1 MVNKQGFMFLFC
13 TVFLIFVALSVV
25 NATNINDT
33 PTTISS
39 NSDICVNNTISMNT
53 SKDKSYFKNIIK
65 NQTNKNI
72 NKDNL
77 IKESKQVNSNKTITS
92 NTQKSNTNKKSL
104 KTTNNTLNVDTNGTE
119 TAYFFIHSNGEL
131 QENITENGNSTEFAA
146 RNYIPQTSSGGSSLT
161 WDGTVNMS
169 QIINDWHINS
179 ASTNW
184 VVETKGQYAL
194 NKYII
199 KTPDGLK
206 TFLKV
211 NDTTKYVSEKQSKQI
226 LKNFYPDMYS
236 KYYNSSYRI
245 IETNYIYFPY
255 SIKREKYDKLIHIDG
270 IIIPYYVFELIPGHD
285 KDPINNITKK
295 PSTTKATILNSTYK
309 NSKLN
314 ITVLDAN
321 TSAVI
326 KNGTVFV
333 TLPNGTEVMG
343 VTDNNGNVV
352 IPVDLSVGEYEL
364 PVTFMG
370 NENYTV
376 SNTTVLIIIQ
386 KIYTNIKVEATNTK
400 VNKTNIIK
408 VTLTN
413 GNGLVG
419 EKVVLTID
427 DKKYNLIT
435 KENGVATFTT
445 YSSSIERNKVL
456 VTVEYFGNENI
467 GYASCINST
476 EFNVEKLNT
485 KITVN
490 QISNAIIGQNITLTG
505 NLTDEFGHIV
515 SNENIVLCF
524 EKDNKN
530 ITVSTNSNGT
540 YTFTYNV
547 YREGSFDVIIYYYGN
562 TALNP
567 SSIGFHTYVVKI
579 NTNITVNPV
588 ANTTVDKNISIKGTL
603 KDEFG
608 NIMPNT
614 NIKIRINNETY
625 QVTTD
630 AQGEYEYIYKTT
642 MEDTLDVTVAY
653 HGNNTHNPSIIK
665 TSFNVRKLNT
675 TLSIIPSPPL
685 KDGDKIYIMGYLED
699 ENKNPIAN
707 ATITITFGNKV
718 YNVTTDDKGKYTA
731 IEIANSSIQQGVVV
745 AYIGDNKYAT
755 SLNKTEYYVDKIYTK
770 ISVNN
775 IDQVPVGSTVTI
787 NGTLKDE
794 FGHVL
799 PNTPIEIDINGKT
812 IQFVTDENGNYA
824 YNYTISEM
832 KKASV
837 SVSYLGNSTY
847 YSSDA
852 QTAITVRK
860 IKTTITLDPVSDIP
874 YGKNITISGILKDEF
889 GKPLSNVN
897 ISVLINGEVKSSNV
911 TTDNNGKYSMNVT
924 KSNVGI
930 KNIIVSYDGNLTH
943 HASSNSSSLNVTTIN
958 TTITVNTTH
967 SVKIGSSIIINGVL
981 KDVYGNILPNTE
993 VIIVVNGKEY
1003 TIMTNN
1009 EGYYEMPYT
1018 TYIIGSR
1025 LVLVKYLG
1033 NSTYN
1038 PTSNQ
1043 TNFYVN
1049 PINTAITVSTNL
1061 TNGSVKF
1068 GQSILINGTVYDEF
1082 GNILPNT
1089 EVSIIIDEETYT
1101 TTSDVNGKYQ
1111 FIRKSQS
1118 IGIKKVIVQYNGN
1131 STHNPSANTT
1141 SFNVNKI
1148 NTKLTVTSNNTIEI
1162 GKNTSIEGTLKD
1174 EFGHVLSNFN
1184 ITLNIGGKL
1193 VNVTTNEFGYYK
1205 TTFIPTQEETISII
1219 GFYGGNALYNQV
1231 ENKTIINVT
1240 KINTTITLN
1249 NIKTTTYGNNA
1260 QISGTLTDIYG
1271 NIISNVNVTLMI
1283 NNRQVIVTTD
1293 EKGVFTYTYK
1303 TDFVDINEVQAIYY
1317 GNDTYKMNGDIKYF
1331 FVVGIETS
1339 ISINEIKNTT
1349 MSTHVLIKGTLKDE
1363 FGNIMANTKVVL
1375 TVNNQMVSLVTD
1387 EFGHYTYDY
1396 ITNVLGTNEVYVIY
1410 EGNNSHDYST
1420 NVTSFNVRK
1429 ISSIIDVNKIS
1440 TIVIGNNVTVNGTL
1454 KDEFGNKLVNTTISL
1469 NINDKTVN
1477 VTTDNNGNYKYT
1489 FQTNKIEVNTIDVSY
1504 SGNDSYLS
1512 ANTRVAFDVR
1522 KILTDVDIN
1531 NISDVKINSN
1541 VVINGTLYDE
1551 YGNVMKN
1558 TPIKL
1563 IINNQTYNITTDNNG
1578 NYKYTY
1584 KVNSLNNTVEVVYL
1598 GNNTHD
1604 ASYDITLFTANKLK
1618 TTVTVYPASGII
1630 GENITLIAKITDE
1643 YGNLVNGGNLVF
1655 KLNGKTL
1662 REDGSFNST
1671 ANPLK
1676 LKVENGFVRYNLH
1689 LDMYLRN
1696 IKNVT
1701 ASYSG
1706 SYIYESARA
1715 QEATVIVGKRMTQ
1728 LNVTTSTTTVKQ
1740 NTNITFTVKI
1750 ADITPNAEN
1759 RTINTGRVIFKING
1773 KTIKDDD
1780 GNIVFSD
1787 IINNTATYTYHI
1799 PQGMASV
1806 DKNNTLR
1813 NYTVEAVYADKIYQ
1827 ETKNTTVFHV
1837 EKSDISI
1844 DINNVSVSK
1853 TDKTMNVTAK
1863 ILDYQGNFVV
1873 GTNKI
1878 CLKVNGVTLKDEN
1891 NQTIYYTINNGVIDL
1906 KNIIIP
1912 VKNVN
1917 NITIVTGDRQA
1928 YNSGCNTT
1936 DVIFIKE

>member
-1 MVNKQGFMFLFC
+1 M
-13 TVFLIFVALSVV
+13 
-25 NATNINDT
+25 
-33 PTTISS
+33 
-39 NSDICVNNTISMNT
+39 
-53 SKDKSYFKNIIK
+53 
-65 NQTNKNI
+65 
-72 NKDNL
+72 
-77 IKESKQVNSNKTITS
+77 
-92 NTQKSNTNKKSL
+92 
-104 KTTNNTLNVDTNGTE
+104 
-119 TAYFFIHSNGEL
+119 
-131 QENITENGNSTEFAA
+131 
-146 RNYIPQTSSGGSSLT
+146 
-161 WDGTVNMS
+161 
-169 QIINDWHINS
+169 
-179 ASTNW
+179 
-184 VVETKGQYAL
+184 
-194 NKYII
+194 
-199 KTPDGLK
+199 
-206 TFLKV
+206 
-211 NDTTKYVSEKQSKQI
+211 
-226 LKNFYPDMYS
+226 
-236 KYYNSSYRI
+236 
-245 IETNYIYFPY
+245 
-255 SIKREKYDKLIHIDG
+255 
-270 IIIPYYVFELIPGHD
+270 
-285 KDPINNITKK
+285 
-295 PSTTKATILNSTYK
+295 
-309 NSKLN
+309 
-314 ITVLDAN
+314 
-321 TSAVI
+321 
-326 KNGTVFV
+326 
-333 TLPNGTEVMG
+333 
-343 VTDNNGNVV
+343 
-352 IPVDLSVGEYEL
+352 
-364 PVTFMG
+364 
-370 NENYTV
+370 
-376 SNTTVLIIIQ
+376 
-386 KIYTNIKVEATNTK
+386 
-400 VNKTNIIK
+400 
-408 VTLTN
+408 
-413 GNGLVG
+413 
-419 EKVVLTID
+419 
-427 DKKYNLIT
+427 
-435 KENGVATFTT
+435 
-445 YSSSIERNKVL
+445 
-456 VTVEYFGNENI
+456 
-467 GYASCINST
+467 
-476 EFNVEKLNT
+476 
-485 KITVN
+485 
-490 QISNAIIGQNITLTG
+490 
-505 NLTDEFGHIV
+505 
-515 SNENIVLCF
+515 
-524 EKDNKN
+524 
-530 ITVSTNSNGT
+530 
-540 YTFTYNV
+540 
-547 YREGSFDVIIYYYGN
+547 
-562 TALNP
+562 
-567 SSIGFHTYVVKI
+567 
-579 NTNITVNPV
+579 
-588 ANTTVDKNISIKGTL
+588 
-603 KDEFG
+603 
-608 NIMPNT
+608 
-614 NIKIRINNETY
+614 
-625 QVTTD
+625 
-630 AQGEYEYIYKTT
+630 
-642 MEDTLDVTVAY
+642 
-653 HGNNTHNPSIIK
+653 
-665 TSFNVRKLNT
+665 
-675 TLSIIPSPPL
+675 
-685 KDGDKIYIMGYLED
+685 
-699 ENKNPIAN
+699 
-707 ATITITFGNKV
+707 
-718 YNVTTDDKGKYTA
+718 
-731 IEIANSSIQQGVVV
+731 
-745 AYIGDNKYAT
+745 
-755 SLNKTEYYVDKIYTK
+755 
-770 ISVNN
+770 
-775 IDQVPVGSTVTI
+775 
-787 NGTLKDE
+787 
-794 FGHVL
+794 
-799 PNTPIEIDINGKT
+799 
-812 IQFVTDENGNYA
+812 
-824 YNYTISEM
+824 
-832 KKASV
+832 
-837 SVSYLGNSTY
+837 
-847 YSSDA
+847 
-852 QTAITVRK
+852 
-860 IKTTITLDPVSDIP
+860 
-874 YGKNITISGILKDEF
+874 
-889 GKPLSNVN
+889 
-897 ISVLINGEVKSSNV
+897 
-911 TTDNNGKYSMNVT
+911 
-924 KSNVGI
+924 
-930 KNIIVSYDGNLTH
+930 
-943 HASSNSSSLNVTTIN
+943 
-958 TTITVNTTH
+958 
-967 SVKIGSSIIINGVL
+967 
-981 KDVYGNILPNTE
+981 
-993 VIIVVNGKEY
+993 
-1003 TIMTNN
+1003 
-1009 EGYYEMPYT
+1009 
-1018 TYIIGSR
+1018 
-1025 LVLVKYLG
+1025 KYLG

-1118 IGIKKVIVQYNGN
+1118 IGIKKVIVQYNGNYTYNPSSNEIYYTVIPLNTKIVINHVEDIKIGSSTYINGTIYDEFGNILPNTELSFLVNDNLVYNLSDSEGNFKFKYTPDTAGIINVIVGYIGN

-1240 KINTTITLN
+1240 KINTTIKLN

-1339 ISINEIKNTT
+1339 ISINEKNTT

>member
-1 MVNKQGFMFLFC
+1 MYN
-13 TVFLIFVALSVV
+13 LSDSEG
-25 NATNINDT
+25 NFKFKYT
-33 PTTISS
+33 P
-39 NSDICVNNTISMNT
+39 
-53 SKDKSYFKNIIK
+53 
-65 NQTNKNI
+65 
-72 NKDNL
+72 
-77 IKESKQVNSNKTITS
+77 
-92 NTQKSNTNKKSL
+92 
-104 KTTNNTLNVDTNGTE
+104 E
-119 TAYFFIHSNGEL
+119 TAG
-131 QENITENGNSTEFAA
+131 
-146 RNYIPQTSSGGSSLT
+146 
-161 WDGTVNMS
+161 
-169 QIINDWHINS
+169 IIN
-179 ASTNW
+179 
-184 VVETKGQYAL
+184 
-194 NKYII
+194 
-199 KTPDGLK
+199 
-206 TFLKV
+206 
-211 NDTTKYVSEKQSKQI
+211 
-226 LKNFYPDMYS
+226 
-236 KYYNSSYRI
+236 
-245 IETNYIYFPY
+245 
-255 SIKREKYDKLIHIDG
+255 
-270 IIIPYYVFELIPGHD
+270 
-285 KDPINNITKK
+285 
-295 PSTTKATILNSTYK
+295 
-309 NSKLN
+309 
-314 ITVLDAN
+314 
-321 TSAVI
+321 
-326 KNGTVFV
+326 
-333 TLPNGTEVMG
+333 
-343 VTDNNGNVV
+343 
-352 IPVDLSVGEYEL
+352 
-364 PVTFMG
+364 
-370 NENYTV
+370 
-376 SNTTVLIIIQ
+376 
-386 KIYTNIKVEATNTK
+386 
-400 VNKTNIIK
+400 
-408 VTLTN
+408 
-413 GNGLVG
+413 
-419 EKVVLTID
+419 
-427 DKKYNLIT
+427 
-435 KENGVATFTT
+435 
-445 YSSSIERNKVL
+445 
-456 VTVEYFGNENI
+456 
-467 GYASCINST
+467 
-476 EFNVEKLNT
+476 
-485 KITVN
+485 
-490 QISNAIIGQNITLTG
+490 
-505 NLTDEFGHIV
+505 
-515 SNENIVLCF
+515 
-524 EKDNKN
+524 
-530 ITVSTNSNGT
+530 
-540 YTFTYNV
+540 
-547 YREGSFDVIIYYYGN
+547 
-562 TALNP
+562 
-567 SSIGFHTYVVKI
+567 
-579 NTNITVNPV
+579 
-588 ANTTVDKNISIKGTL
+588 
-603 KDEFG
+603 
-608 NIMPNT
+608 
-614 NIKIRINNETY
+614 
-625 QVTTD
+625 
-630 AQGEYEYIYKTT
+630 
-642 MEDTLDVTVAY
+642 
-653 HGNNTHNPSIIK
+653 
-665 TSFNVRKLNT
+665 
-675 TLSIIPSPPL
+675 
-685 KDGDKIYIMGYLED
+685 
-699 ENKNPIAN
+699 
-707 ATITITFGNKV
+707 
-718 YNVTTDDKGKYTA
+718 
-731 IEIANSSIQQGVVV
+731 VVV
-745 AYIGDNKYAT
+745 GYI
-755 SLNKTEYYVDKIYTK
+755 
-770 ISVNN
+770 
-775 IDQVPVGSTVTI
+775 
-787 NGTLKDE
+787 
-794 FGHVL
+794 
-799 PNTPIEIDINGKT
+799 
-812 IQFVTDENGNYA
+812 
-824 YNYTISEM
+824 
-832 KKASV
+832 
-837 SVSYLGNSTY
+837 
-847 YSSDA
+847 
-852 QTAITVRK
+852 
-860 IKTTITLDPVSDIP
+860 
-874 YGKNITISGILKDEF
+874 
-889 GKPLSNVN
+889 
-897 ISVLINGEVKSSNV
+897 
-911 TTDNNGKYSMNVT
+911 
-924 KSNVGI
+924 
-930 KNIIVSYDGNLTH
+930 
-943 HASSNSSSLNVTTIN
+943 
-958 TTITVNTTH
+958 
-967 SVKIGSSIIINGVL
+967 
-981 KDVYGNILPNTE
+981 
-993 VIIVVNGKEY
+993 
-1003 TIMTNN
+1003 
-1009 EGYYEMPYT
+1009 
-1018 TYIIGSR
+1018 
-1025 LVLVKYLG
+1025 
-1033 NSTYN
+1033 
-1038 PTSNQ
+1038 
-1043 TNFYVN
+1043 
-1049 PINTAITVSTNL
+1049 
-1061 TNGSVKF
+1061 
-1068 GQSILINGTVYDEF
+1068 
-1082 GNILPNT
+1082 
-1089 EVSIIIDEETYT
+1089 
-1101 TTSDVNGKYQ
+1101 
-1111 FIRKSQS
+1111 
-1118 IGIKKVIVQYNGN
+1118 GN

-1148 NTKLTVTSNNTIEI
+1148 NTKLTVTSNNTTEI

-1174 EFGHVLSNFN
+1174 EFDHVLSNFN

-1293 EKGVFTYTYK
+1293 EKGVFKYTYK

-1363 FGNIMANTKVVL
+1363 FGN
-1375 TVNNQMVSLVTD
+1375 
-1387 EFGHYTYDY
+1387 
-1396 ITNVLGTNEVYVIY
+1396 
-1410 EGNNSHDYST
+1410 
-1420 NVTSFNVRK
+1420 
-1429 ISSIIDVNKIS
+1429 
-1440 TIVIGNNVTVNGTL
+1440 
-1454 KDEFGNKLVNTTISL
+1454 KLVNTTISL
-1469 NINDKTVN
+1469 NINDKIVN

-1489 FQTNKIEVNTIDVSY
+1489 FQTNKIEVNTIDVSF

-1522 KILTDVDIN
+1522 KILTDVTIN

-1584 KVNSLNNTVEVVYL
+1584 KVNSLNNTVDVVYL
-1598 GNNTHD
+1598 GDNTHD
-1604 ASYDITLFTANKLK
+1604 ASDDITLFTANKLK

>member
-1 MVNKQGFMFLFC
+1 M
-13 TVFLIFVALSVV
+13 
-25 NATNINDT
+25 
-33 PTTISS
+33 
-39 NSDICVNNTISMNT
+39 
-53 SKDKSYFKNIIK
+53 
-65 NQTNKNI
+65 
-72 NKDNL
+72 
-77 IKESKQVNSNKTITS
+77 
-92 NTQKSNTNKKSL
+92 
-104 KTTNNTLNVDTNGTE
+104 
-119 TAYFFIHSNGEL
+119 
-131 QENITENGNSTEFAA
+131 
-146 RNYIPQTSSGGSSLT
+146 
-161 WDGTVNMS
+161 
-169 QIINDWHINS
+169 
-179 ASTNW
+179 
-184 VVETKGQYAL
+184 
-194 NKYII
+194 
-199 KTPDGLK
+199 
-206 TFLKV
+206 
-211 NDTTKYVSEKQSKQI
+211 
-226 LKNFYPDMYS
+226 
-236 KYYNSSYRI
+236 
-245 IETNYIYFPY
+245 
-255 SIKREKYDKLIHIDG
+255 
-270 IIIPYYVFELIPGHD
+270 
-285 KDPINNITKK
+285 
-295 PSTTKATILNSTYK
+295 
-309 NSKLN
+309 
-314 ITVLDAN
+314 
-321 TSAVI
+321 
-326 KNGTVFV
+326 
-333 TLPNGTEVMG
+333 
-343 VTDNNGNVV
+343 
-352 IPVDLSVGEYEL
+352 
-364 PVTFMG
+364 
-370 NENYTV
+370 
-376 SNTTVLIIIQ
+376 
-386 KIYTNIKVEATNTK
+386 
-400 VNKTNIIK
+400 
-408 VTLTN
+408 
-413 GNGLVG
+413 
-419 EKVVLTID
+419 
-427 DKKYNLIT
+427 
-435 KENGVATFTT
+435 
-445 YSSSIERNKVL
+445 
-456 VTVEYFGNENI
+456 
-467 GYASCINST
+467 
-476 EFNVEKLNT
+476 
-485 KITVN
+485 
-490 QISNAIIGQNITLTG
+490 
-505 NLTDEFGHIV
+505 
-515 SNENIVLCF
+515 
-524 EKDNKN
+524 
-530 ITVSTNSNGT
+530 
-540 YTFTYNV
+540 
-547 YREGSFDVIIYYYGN
+547 
-562 TALNP
+562 
-567 SSIGFHTYVVKI
+567 
-579 NTNITVNPV
+579 
-588 ANTTVDKNISIKGTL
+588 
-603 KDEFG
+603 
-608 NIMPNT
+608 
-614 NIKIRINNETY
+614 
-625 QVTTD
+625 
-630 AQGEYEYIYKTT
+630 
-642 MEDTLDVTVAY
+642 
-653 HGNNTHNPSIIK
+653 
-665 TSFNVRKLNT
+665 
-675 TLSIIPSPPL
+675 
-685 KDGDKIYIMGYLED
+685 
-699 ENKNPIAN
+699 
-707 ATITITFGNKV
+707 
-718 YNVTTDDKGKYTA
+718 
-731 IEIANSSIQQGVVV
+731 
-745 AYIGDNKYAT
+745 
-755 SLNKTEYYVDKIYTK
+755 
-770 ISVNN
+770 
-775 IDQVPVGSTVTI
+775 
-787 NGTLKDE
+787 
-794 FGHVL
+794 
-799 PNTPIEIDINGKT
+799 
-812 IQFVTDENGNYA
+812 
-824 YNYTISEM
+824 
-832 KKASV
+832 
-837 SVSYLGNSTY
+837 
-847 YSSDA
+847 
-852 QTAITVRK
+852 
-860 IKTTITLDPVSDIP
+860 
-874 YGKNITISGILKDEF
+874 
-889 GKPLSNVN
+889 
-897 ISVLINGEVKSSNV
+897 
-911 TTDNNGKYSMNVT
+911 
-924 KSNVGI
+924 
-930 KNIIVSYDGNLTH
+930 
-943 HASSNSSSLNVTTIN
+943 
-958 TTITVNTTH
+958 
-967 SVKIGSSIIINGVL
+967 KIGSSIIINGVL

-1131 STHNPSANTT
+1131 YTYNPSSNEIYYTVIPLNTKIVINHVEDIKIGSSTYINGTIYDEFGNILPNTELSFLVNDNLVYNLSDSEGNFKFKYTPETAGIINVIVGYIGNSTHNPSANTT

-1162 GKNTSIEGTLKD
+1162 GKNTSIEGILKD

-1240 KINTTITLN
+1240 KINTTIKLN

-1604 ASYDITLFTANKLK
+1604 ASHDITLFTANKLK

>member
-1 MVNKQGFMFLFC
+1 M
-13 TVFLIFVALSVV
+13 T
-25 NATNINDT
+25 
-33 PTTISS
+33 
-39 NSDICVNNTISMNT
+39 
-53 SKDKSYFKNIIK
+53 
-65 NQTNKNI
+65 
-72 NKDNL
+72 
-77 IKESKQVNSNKTITS
+77 
-92 NTQKSNTNKKSL
+92 
-104 KTTNNTLNVDTNGTE
+104 
-119 TAYFFIHSNGEL
+119 
-131 QENITENGNSTEFAA
+131 
-146 RNYIPQTSSGGSSLT
+146 
-161 WDGTVNMS
+161 
-169 QIINDWHINS
+169 
-179 ASTNW
+179 
-184 VVETKGQYAL
+184 
-194 NKYII
+194 
-199 KTPDGLK
+199 
-206 TFLKV
+206 
-211 NDTTKYVSEKQSKQI
+211 
-226 LKNFYPDMYS
+226 
-236 KYYNSSYRI
+236 
-245 IETNYIYFPY
+245 
-255 SIKREKYDKLIHIDG
+255 
-270 IIIPYYVFELIPGHD
+270 
-285 KDPINNITKK
+285 
-295 PSTTKATILNSTYK
+295 
-309 NSKLN
+309 
-314 ITVLDAN
+314 
-321 TSAVI
+321 
-326 KNGTVFV
+326 
-333 TLPNGTEVMG
+333 
-343 VTDNNGNVV
+343 
-352 IPVDLSVGEYEL
+352 
-364 PVTFMG
+364 
-370 NENYTV
+370 
-376 SNTTVLIIIQ
+376 
-386 KIYTNIKVEATNTK
+386 IYTNIKVEATNTK

-419 EKVVLTID
+419 EKVVLIID

-467 GYASCINST
+467 GYDSCISST

-588 ANTTVDKNISIKGTL
+588 ANTTVDKNVSIKGTL

-897 ISVLINGEVKSSNV
+897 ISVVINGEVKSSNV

-943 HASSNSSSLNVTTIN
+943 YASSNSSSLNVTTIN

-1101 TTSDVNGKYQ
+1101 TTSDANGKYQ

-1118 IGIKKVIVQYNGN
+1118 IGIKKVIVQYNGNYTYNPSSNEIYYTVIPLNTKIVINHVEDIKIGSSTYINGTIYDEFGNILPNTELSFLVNDNLVYNLSDSEGNFKFKYTPETAGIINVIVGYIGN

-1162 GKNTSIEGTLKD
+1162 GKNTSIE
-1174 EFGHVLSNFN
+1174 
-1184 ITLNIGGKL
+1184 
-1193 VNVTTNEFGYYK
+1193 
-1205 TTFIPTQEETISII
+1205 
-1219 GFYGGNALYNQV
+1219 
-1231 ENKTIINVT
+1231 
-1240 KINTTITLN
+1240 
-1249 NIKTTTYGNNA
+1249 
-1260 QISGTLTDIYG
+1260 
-1271 NIISNVNVTLMI
+1271 
-1283 NNRQVIVTTD
+1283 
-1293 EKGVFTYTYK
+1293 
-1303 TDFVDINEVQAIYY
+1303 
-1317 GNDTYKMNGDIKYF
+1317 
-1331 FVVGIETS
+1331 
-1339 ISINEIKNTT
+1339 
-1349 MSTHVLIKGTLKDE
+1349 GTLKDE

-1604 ASYDITLFTANKLK
+1604 ASHDITLFTANKLK

-1844 DINNVSVSK
+1844 DINNVSISK